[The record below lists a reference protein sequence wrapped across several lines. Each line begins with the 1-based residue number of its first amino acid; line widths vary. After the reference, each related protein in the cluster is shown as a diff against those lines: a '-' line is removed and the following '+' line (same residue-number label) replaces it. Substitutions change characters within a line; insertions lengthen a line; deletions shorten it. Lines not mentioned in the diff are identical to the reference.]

1 MRRRWRG
8 VSRAKMML
16 QFGTMRIL
24 NADQMRE
31 ADRRTIQD
39 IGIASLVLMEN
50 AGRQVVA
57 AVESLYPDLAERS
70 IAIVCGK
77 GNNGGDGFVV
87 ARTLQQR
94 GFDVSV
100 FVIGRLSEVKGDAR
114 INLDILGNIGQTVV
128 EVADETAWELHGA
141 EIAGHDLIIDAM
153 FGTGLS
159 APLTG
164 FYETVVADINE
175 AGVPIVSIDIPS
187 GMSADTAD
195 LIGDAIEATVT
206 VTLGAPKVP
215 LVLPPAEA
223 KSGEVVIADIGI
235 PADVI
240 EQLEGPRLE
249 LLTREQMRPLIQPR
263 AADAHKGDFGRVLV
277 VAGSMGKAG
286 AAVLCAQGAMRA
298 GAGLVT
304 VASPQSCQAT
314 IAAHAAEYMTE
325 GLDETP
331 EGTVHFSAADTVLG
345 IDADVIVAGPGLGR
359 GEGVTTFVRELLDK
373 CEGPLVLDAD
383 ALNAFAD
390 EPALLVGRE
399 GRDLIITPHPGEM
412 ARLVGCTVEDLQVD
426 RIGIAT
432 DFAKRHKL
440 YLVLK
445 GYRTIIVTP
454 DEKVFINPTGCPGM
468 ATGGTGDVLAGMI
481 GAWLAQ
487 LLDAEAAC
495 KLAVYL
501 HGSAG
506 ELADADNG
514 EVSMTAGD
522 LVDHIGDAILEV
534 TARRRVAVSKATA
547 D

>member
-1 MRRRWRG
+1 
-8 VSRAKMML
+8 
-16 QFGTMRIL
+16 MRIL

-39 IGIASLVLMEN
+39 IGLASLVLMEN

-57 AVESLYPDLAERS
+57 AIESLYPDLGERRV
-70 IAIVCGK
+70 AIVCGK

-94 GFDVSV
+94 GVDVSV
-100 FVIGRLSEVKGDAR
+100 FVIGRVTEIKGDAR
-114 INLDILGNIGQTVV
+114 VNLEILGRIGQTVV
-128 EVADETAWELHGA
+128 EVADETAWELHGT
-141 EIAGHDLIIDAM
+141 EITGHDLIIDAI

-164 FYETVVADINE
+164 FYETVVADLNE
-175 AGVPIVSIDIPS
+175 GGVPIVSIDLPS
-187 GMSADTAD
+187 GMSADTSD
-195 LIGDAIEATVT
+195 LIGAAIDAAVT
-206 VTLGAPKVP
+206 VALGAPKLP
-215 LVLPPAEA
+215 LVLPPAES
-223 KSGEVVIADIGI
+223 KSGEVVVADIGI
-235 PADVI
+235 PADVFD
-240 EQLEGPRLE
+240 QLAGPRIE
-249 LLTREQMRPLIQPR
+249 LLTREQMRPLVAPR
-263 AADAHKGDFGRVLV
+263 AVDAHKGDFGRVVV
-277 VAGSMGKAG
+277 VAGSVGKTG
-286 AAVLCAQGAMRA
+286 AAVLCAQGALRS

-304 VASPQSCQAT
+304 VASPRSCQPT
-314 IAAHAAEYMTE
+314 IAAHGIEYMTE
-325 GLDETP
+325 ALDETP
-331 EGTVHFSAADTVLG
+331 AGTVHFSAASAVLG
-345 IDADVIVAGPGLGR
+345 IEADVIVAGPGLGR

-373 CEGPLVLDAD
+373 YDGPLVLDAD

-390 EPALLVGRE
+390 EPSLLVGRE

-412 ARLVGCTVEDLQVD
+412 ARLVGCSVEDLQAD

-440 YLVLK
+440 YVVLK
-445 GYRTIIVTP
+445 GYRTLVVTP
-454 DEKVFINPTGCPGM
+454 DEKVFVNPTGCAGM
-468 ATGGTGDVLAGMI
+468 ATGGTGDVLAGMLA
-481 GAWLAQ
+481 GWLGQ

-495 KLAVYL
+495 CLAVYL

-522 LVDHIGDAILEV
+522 LVEHIGDAVLEL
-534 TARRRVAVSKATA
+534 TARRRVAAKAA

>member
-1 MRRRWRG
+1 
-8 VSRAKMML
+8 
-16 QFGTMRIL
+16 MRIL

-57 AVESLYPDLAERS
+57 AVESLYSDLAERR

-77 GNNGGDGFVV
+77 GNNGGDGFVA

-100 FVIGRLSEVKGDAR
+100 FVIGSVNDVKGDAR
-114 INLDILGNIGQTVV
+114 TNLEILGRIGQPVV

-141 EIAGHDLIIDAM
+141 EITGHDLIIDAL
-153 FGTGLS
+153 FGTGVTT
-159 APLTG
+159 PLTG

-187 GMSADTAD
+187 GMSANSPD
-195 LIGDAIEATVT
+195 LIGDCIEATVT
-206 VTLGAPKVP
+206 VTLGAPKLP
-215 LVLPPAEA
+215 LVLPPAEM

-235 PADVI
+235 PGDVFD
-240 EQLEGPRLE
+240 QLEGPQIE
-249 LLTREQMRPLIQPR
+249 LLTREQMRALIQPR

-277 VAGSMGKAG
+277 VGGSVGKAG
-286 AAVLCAQGAMRA
+286 AAVLCGLGAMRA

-304 VASPQSCQAT
+304 VASPRSCQQT

-331 EGTVHFSAADTVLG
+331 EGMVAHSAVDKVLA
-345 IDADVIVAGPGLGR
+345 IDADAVVAGPGLGQSESVR
-359 GEGVTTFVRELLDK
+359 TFVRDLLDR

-383 ALNAFAD
+383 ALNAFAN
-390 EPALLVGRE
+390 EPAALVGRE

-412 ARLVGCTVEDLQVD
+412 ARLVGCTVDDLQAD
-426 RIGIAT
+426 RIGIAR
-432 DFAKRHKL
+432 DFARRHKL
-440 YLVLK
+440 YVVLK
-445 GYRTIIVTP
+445 GYRTLVVTP
-454 DEKVFINPTGCPGM
+454 DEKVFVNPTGSPAM
-468 ATGGTGDVLAGMI
+468 ATGGTGDVLAGML
-481 GAWLAQ
+481 ASLLAQ

-506 ELADADNG
+506 ELADADSG

-534 TARRRVAVSKATA
+534 TARRRVAHKSSE
-547 D
+547 

>member
-1 MRRRWRG
+1 
-8 VSRAKMML
+8 MML
-16 QFGTMRIL
+16 QFGTVRIL

-57 AVESLYPDLAERS
+57 AIESLYPDLVDRS

-77 GNNGGDGFVV
+77 GNNGGDGFVA
-87 ARTLQQR
+87 ARTLHQR

-100 FVIGRLSEVKGDAR
+100 FVIGRLSEIKGDAR
-114 INLDILGNIGQTVV
+114 INLTILGNIGQTVV

-159 APLTG
+159 EPLTG

-175 AGVPIVSIDIPS
+175 AGVPIVAIDIPS
-187 GMSADTAD
+187 GMSADTSD
-195 LIGDAIEATVT
+195 LIGDSIEATVT
-206 VTLGAPKVP
+206 VTLGAPKLP
-215 LVLPPAEA
+215 LILPPAEM

-235 PADVI
+235 PAEVI
-240 EQLEGPRLE
+240 EELEGQRIE
-249 LLTREQMRPLIQPR
+249 LLTRERMRALIQPR
-263 AADAHKGDFGRVLV
+263 ALDAHKGDFGRVLV
-277 VAGSMGKAG
+277 VAGSVGKAG

-304 VASPQSCQAT
+304 VASPKSCQPT

-331 EGTVHFSAADTVLG
+331 EGTVHYSAADRVLG

-412 ARLVGCTVEDLQVD
+412 ARLVGCSVEDLQAD

-432 DFAKRHKL
+432 DFARRHKL
-440 YLVLK
+440 YVVLK
-445 GYRTIIVTP
+445 GYRTLVITP
-454 DEKVFINPTGCPGM
+454 DEKVFVNPTGCAGM
-468 ATGGTGDVLAGMI
+468 ATGGTGDVLAGMLA
-481 GAWLAQ
+481 AWLAQ

-522 LVDHIGDAILEV
+522 LVEHIGDAILEV
-534 TARRRVAVSKATA
+534 TARRRVVNKPAE
-547 D
+547 